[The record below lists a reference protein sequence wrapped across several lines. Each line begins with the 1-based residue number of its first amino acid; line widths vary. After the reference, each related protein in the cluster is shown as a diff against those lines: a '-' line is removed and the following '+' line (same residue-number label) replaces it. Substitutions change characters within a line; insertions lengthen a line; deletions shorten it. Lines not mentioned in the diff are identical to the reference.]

1 VATIALTKTHA
12 DHVVLL
18 GSAGVTDVAPNADA
32 LQVPKGEVFA
42 SQGAKDGWAITGQN
56 LSGRQDP
63 TDPSWG
69 AHDFSAETQGSGADT
84 LNGITHHGPYDGR
97 EGNDQGRYSYF
108 DNATTAQYNTAKA
121 TMGLGDQIPEA
132 GAPFDRMRQQ
142 TKDNWFMYEWQTG
155 LTGDPTQ

>member
-1 VATIALTKTHA
+1 MRC
-12 DHVVLL
+12 
-18 GSAGVTDVAPNADA
+18 S
-32 LQVPKGEVFA
+32 A